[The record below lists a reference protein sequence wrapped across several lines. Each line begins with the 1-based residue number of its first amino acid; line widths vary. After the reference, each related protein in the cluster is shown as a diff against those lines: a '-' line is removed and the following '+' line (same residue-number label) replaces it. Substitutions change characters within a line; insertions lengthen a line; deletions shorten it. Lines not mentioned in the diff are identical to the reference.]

1 MKAFAELSFEQLRG
15 LVQDALESRY
25 GMTGEY
31 GGARA
36 WVCEMYDG
44 YAIVQMDGKTY
55 RCDYTVAGTDVTIG
69 ELAEVVTEYVP
80 AGDVAM
86 AGLNGEWIEVFRAGD
101 YGKKGAYSESDL
113 DAMIANY
120 DPKTFEAPVVVG
132 HPEIDSP
139 AFGWVESLKR
149 DGDTLLA
156 KLKSVPVEFEE
167 LVKAGRYKKR
177 SIKFATEPKLA
188 LRHVGFLGAAPPE
201 VQGLADAAFRAGEDE
216 KQKYQSFEFKKED
229 GVDTLEMKKTFR
241 EELRSIFAP
250 IFGGNPR
257 PVEAKQFSEDE
268 LNKKVD
274 ERTAELKKSVETLT
288 TQFNEQKQTVLVSA
302 QSAKASD
309 LVAALK
315 SKGKWIPAFD
325 KMGAPAIFAALAAS
339 EQTVEFG
346 EGDKKAAKPVA
357 QVFADFLE
365 GLGEIVPS
373 KELTAGAKRASNV
386 VAFTEAKGIGLDQD
400 SVNIREFA
408 VKIADE
414 RKIDFGEALKIAR
427 REVGS
432 RAGDAAA
439 GAV

>member
-1 MKAFAELSFEQLRG
+1 MKAFAELSFEQIRS
-15 LVQDALESRY
+15 LVQDALATRY

-44 YAIVQMDGKTY
+44 YAIAQMDGKTY
-55 RCDYTVAGTDVTIG
+55 RCDYTVSGTDVTIG
-69 ELAEVVTEYVP
+69 ELTEVVTEYVP

-86 AGLNGEWIEVFRAGD
+86 AGLNGEWLEVFRAGD
-101 YGKKGAYSESDL
+101 YGKKGSYSEADL
-113 DAMIANY
+113 DAMVANY

-132 HPEIDSP
+132 HPDVDSP

-156 KLKSVPVEFEE
+156 KLKDVPTEFEE
-167 LVKAGRYKKR
+167 LVKVGRYKKR
-177 SIKFATEPKLA
+177 SIKFATEPKLT

-201 VQGLADAAFRAGEDE
+201 VQGLADPAFRAGEDE
-216 KQKYQSFEFKKED
+216 KQKYQSFEFTKEEQ
-229 GVDTLEMKKTFR
+229 VEEQAIKKTVVDSIRQFFA
-241 EELRSIFAP
+241 EL
-250 IFGGNPR
+250 GGRGQHQPA
-257 PVEAKQFSEDE
+257 AKQFSEED
-268 LNKKVD
+268 LDKKVKD
-274 ERTAELKKSVETLT
+274 ATGELKQQVADLT
-288 TQFNEQKQTVLVSA
+288 KQFTEHKTVAIVGA
-302 QSAKASD
+302 QSAKASE

-325 KMGAPAIFAALAAS
+325 KMGAPQIFAELAKS
-339 EQTVEFG
+339 EATVEFTD
-346 EGDKKAAKPVA
+346 GDKKAQKPMA

-386 VAFTEAKGIGLDQD
+386 VSFTAAKGIGLDQD
-400 SVNIREFA
+400 SVTIREFA
-408 VKIADE
+408 VKLADE

-427 REVGS
+427 REIGNK
-432 RAGDAAA
+432 AGDAAA
-439 GAV
+439 NAV